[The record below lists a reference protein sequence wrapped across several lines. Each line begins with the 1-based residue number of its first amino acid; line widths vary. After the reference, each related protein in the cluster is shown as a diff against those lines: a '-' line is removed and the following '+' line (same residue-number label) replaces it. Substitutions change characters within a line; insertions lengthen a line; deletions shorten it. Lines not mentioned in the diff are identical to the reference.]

1 MNDKSTGALAVPFL
15 GVLASLQLI
24 DPTVANTALVKAGQ
38 ALQMQGATLAL
49 AASISTLAQAAT
61 VLLMGFLGDRLGRR
75 EVLMAALV
83 LAIAGDGIALAAPV
97 APLFLL
103 GRALA
108 GIGVGAVLAL
118 TFASVRFVSRPG
130 RLGQALGV
138 WNLLIIAGFIGGSLL
153 GGVLADSS
161 WRLALGLVPLVA
173 LVCLPLIPLLIPAM
187 PANRDL
193 RADWPGLISIAL
205 AMVLFL
211 TGVSHAVNGLTA
223 PQFWL
228 PTLGGVLL
236 FGVHL
241 LIERRRQEPIFPVA
255 LYGRGLFAA
264 AIVSG
269 IAWNFAQAVVQLQT
283 SNFWQLVQRYS
294 TSQVALAQ
302 LPLLICFAGGGVVA
316 GRLMAPGRRTTQLMA
331 SGIIALVLGLVLLA
345 GIRPASAY
353 ASFVPGLVL
362 AGTGLAFLS
371 VPQSALFVQEA
382 PQRYFGSVTA
392 FRTTTGQL
400 LLPGTASADSMGTCT
415 SQAKRPTSR
424 GTTSNSTSPAPSAS
438 SSTVCWDT
446 TRPSRDSVTGTDR
459 PAGPRMRAR
468 MTKGVRR
475 KANPPVE
482 TWSTDRSNR
491 RSEAPVCT
499 KVTGP
504 GRRGARSV
512 ERVPWRT
519 PSITSRRS
527 APRSSP
533 SVRTTT
539 PRRACPRCRSAI
551 TSRAT
556 PRSVPRPSYRSGIPE
571 RTVSSKA

>member
-400 LLPGTASADSMGTCT
+400 GFALGFAASGALVNGFGFASLRERLLRLGATPDQIPALEARVRAALSSGVLSHPGD
-415 SQAKRPTSR
+415 
-424 GTTSNSTSPAPSAS
+424 
-438 SSTVCWDT
+438 
-446 TRPSRDSVTGTDR
+446 
-459 PAGPRMRAR
+459 
-468 MTKGVRR
+468 
-475 KANPPVE
+475 
-482 TWSTDRSNR
+482 
-491 RSEAPVCT
+491 
-499 KVTGP
+499 
-504 GRRGARSV
+504 
-512 ERVPWRT
+512 T
-519 PSITSRRS
+519 PSKAIELLRASYASGLAGTMLVVALLVALVGAISLLLLVIGHHQGS
-527 APRSSP
+527 A
-533 SVRTTT
+533 
-539 PRRACPRCRSAI
+539 AGDDSAE
-551 TSRAT
+551 
-556 PRSVPRPSYRSGIPE
+556 GHH
-571 RTVSSKA
+571 